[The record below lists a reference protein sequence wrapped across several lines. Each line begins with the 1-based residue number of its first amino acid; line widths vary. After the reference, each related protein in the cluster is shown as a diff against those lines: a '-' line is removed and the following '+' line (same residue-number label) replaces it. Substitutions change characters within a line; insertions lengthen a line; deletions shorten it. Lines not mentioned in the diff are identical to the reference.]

1 MNTDI
6 RLSIGFWQHPKTK
19 KTARRLGLEGI
30 RSLQV
35 LWAWAAIN
43 RPEGNLSGMDWE
55 DVELAADW
63 QGEERK
69 FFDTCLGMW
78 IDETPDGH
86 VLHDWQEHNP
96 WVAEDESRRAKARLS
111 KLSQVNRAAYEECVR
126 NGITGLSQEEYQ
138 QMKSGCT
145 ATASESPA
153 TAERPQNTTVATA
166 SVSHSDSPAPIPVP
180 IPIPEE
186 ENTYSASAAPDA
198 ARADDDA
205 PLVGKKK
212 KLTGKRKMSF
222 LRFWE
227 AFGDKRGK
235 VGAIDAWAAI
245 PELTDTLV
253 ERIVSAARRYATQRP
268 ELEAK
273 GATPKMAQGWL
284 TDRRWED
291 EPPGSYVPT
300 SHGVIPHV
308 PLPEVKSMT
317 PDEVAKNQKAALE
330 RLKGEGRI
338 ASALKKPVSPDF
350 CQVLGGV

>member
-1 MNTDI
+1 MEWLRWFEGSTTD
-6 RLSIGFWQHPKTK
+6 PKFAVV
-19 KTARRLGLEGI
+19 ARRTGYPVAFVIAVWAQLLERASASKERGCIDGYDCEGADVSLGLPDGAACAIVQGLKDKGLIDEY
-30 RSLQV
+30 RVCKWEQRQV
-35 LWAWAAIN
+35 K
-43 RPEGNLSGMDWE
+43 REREPEPPGSSTGRVREHRAKKDKETDENG
-55 DVELAADW
+55 
-63 QGEERK
+63 QKR
-69 FFDTCLGMW
+69 
-78 IDETPDGH
+78 DETPCNDMKRT
-86 VLHDWQEHNP
+86 VTARNNLE
-96 WVAEDESRRAKARLS
+96 ERR
-111 KLSQVNRAAYEECVR
+111 EE
-126 NGITGLSQEEYQ
+126 E
-138 QMKSGCT
+138 K
-145 ATASESPA
+145 
-153 TAERPQNTTVATA
+153 
-166 SVSHSDSPAPIPVP
+166 
-180 IPIPEE
+180 E

-291 EPPGSYVPT
+291 EPPGSYIPT
-300 SHGVIPHV
+300 SHGVIPPV
-308 PLPEVKSMT
+308 SLPEVKSMT

-330 RLKGEGRI
+330 RLRGEGRI